1 MVSAPAVC
9 AAQQA
14 RSPDFRKLALSQET
28 RPFSTLSVSAL
39 TMRDSIVSLARA
51 QVGKRYRLGGT
62 SPDHGFDCSGL
73 VQYILDAFHVDVPR
87 TSLEQSHTG
96 IALSRDPTKLRP
108 GDLLLFGRPADGI
121 SHVGIYVGNGHFVH
135 ASSAAGRVIESP
147 LSRRPS
153 TSIKAFKSA
162 RRVLGSR
169 ETVYLLALKSP

>member
-9 AAQQA
+9 SAQKA

-153 TSIKAFKSA
+153 ASIKAFKSA